1 MSYLKINGIT
11 FDADIAIGEYSRN
24 FNVLDGENAGRSLN
38 GRMIRDV
45 IGTYIGHKV
54 KIFRRGNDY
63 AGLDKVGKYLVDHS
77 VDGSVYLEAADNQT
91 TIAYQAY
98 YTSGTQALDNV
109 HNGVNYWGVIEINF
123 IPIDAQV
130 KP

>member
-45 IGTYIGHKV
+45 IGTY
-54 KIFRRGNDY
+54 
-63 AGLDKVGKYLVDHS
+63 
-77 VDGSVYLEAADNQT
+77 
-91 TIAYQAY
+91 
-98 YTSGTQALDNV
+98 
-109 HNGVNYWGVIEINF
+109 
-123 IPIDAQV
+123 
-130 KP
+130 